1 MTSGPGVAP
10 AAEVGAAGSFSSKA
24 AAAVVAPAAS
34 ADFWSQLVTA
44 QTSDQLCRAWLG
56 ILCQWIPDTRA
67 GLLLLHQDD
76 DSFAPAAVWPDPQR
90 DLSYLGEVAQQSLVE
105 RRGVVVDEAGGTTQC
120 AYPLLT
126 AEQAFGVVVL
136 HVATRGD
143 VGMRDALRIL
153 HWGAGWLV
161 GLFDRRRML
170 ADDHRLRRSG
180 LLQDL
185 LLGVIAEPR
194 SDDAARWVVNRL
206 AEGLP
211 CRQAMLAS
219 GAGATLELIAVSG
232 TAGFEPRSNLL
243 AAATEAMRQA
253 GADGQAVTWPVAAT
267 ADRGSTDAAE
277 EALADYAREAAA
289 TAVIALPLV
298 HQGRAVGALLLDWD
312 QPPPADDLAFARTL
326 AQVLAPGLALQRDA
340 SRGLIAHAR
349 DGLAAAWH
357 GTVGP
362 QRAGAKALV
371 LLALVLVAASL
382 VVETSFMVRAPAT
395 IEGQVQRAAV
405 APFDGFVAAAPARAG
420 DAVHAG
426 DLLARLDDRD
436 LKLDLA
442 KSQADAE
449 LAERRLRD
457 AMARSEAVA
466 VRVAQAEFEQTS
478 AELALVRER
487 LARSAITAPFDGVV
501 VKGDLSQQLGAPV
514 ETGRVLFEIAPLDAW
529 RVVVKV
535 DERDI
540 VHVRDGQDAE
550 LVLAGLPGTGHRLTI
565 SRVSPVALAEDG
577 RTSFRVEARV
587 QGGAASI
594 QPGME
599 GVVRIDAGRRTWFW
613 IGFHRVADW
622 ARYTAW
628 TLGW

>member
-1 MTSGPGVAP
+1 
-10 AAEVGAAGSFSSKA
+10 
-24 AAAVVAPAAS
+24 
-34 ADFWSQLVTA
+34 
-44 QTSDQLCRAWLG
+44 
-56 ILCQWIPDTRA
+56 
-67 GLLLLHQDD
+67 
-76 DSFAPAAVWPDPQR
+76 
-90 DLSYLGEVAQQSLVE
+90 
-105 RRGVVVDEAGGTTQC
+105 
-120 AYPLLT
+120 
-126 AEQAFGVVVL
+126 
-136 HVATRGD
+136 
-143 VGMRDALRIL
+143 
-153 HWGAGWLV
+153 
-161 GLFDRRRML
+161 
-170 ADDHRLRRSG
+170 
-180 LLQDL
+180 
-185 LLGVIAEPR
+185 
-194 SDDAARWVVNRL
+194 
-206 AEGLP
+206 
-211 CRQAMLAS
+211 
-219 GAGATLELIAVSG
+219 
-232 TAGFEPRSNLL
+232 
-243 AAATEAMRQA
+243 
-253 GADGQAVTWPVAAT
+253 
-267 ADRGSTDAAE
+267 
-277 EALADYAREAAA
+277 
-289 TAVIALPLV
+289 
-298 HQGRAVGALLLDWD
+298 
-312 QPPPADDLAFARTL
+312 
-326 AQVLAPGLALQRDA
+326 LQRDA

-466 VRVAQAEFEQTS
+466 VRVAQAEFEQAS